1 MDSYTRMLQMNH
13 VLLFCSLLRNVCSFS
28 LSLDLYNLYVFQVT
42 WCSQGIFISYARICT
57 WIALHLEKNKQLLEV
72 TSHGLR
78 WQDPGED

>member
-42 WCSQGIFISYARICT
+42 
-57 WIALHLEKNKQLLEV
+57 
-72 TSHGLR
+72 
-78 WQDPGED
+78 